1 MKPVFPDVRKFRDEN
16 LVQIKEGHSAAAL
29 LVSATGKR
37 CIPST
42 QYRLTVVSCAAY
54 RFPRSAALHV
64 QIRLG
69 NMGFTTTLEEI
80 QD

>member
-1 MKPVFPDVRKFRDEN
+1 MPNLTGLQDATFYRVR
-16 LVQIKEGHSAAAL
+16 IKEGRSAAGL

-42 QYRLTVVSCAAY
+42 QYWLTVDPCAAY

-64 QIRLG
+64 QVRLG
-69 NMGFTTTLEEI
+69 EMGFTTALEEI

>member
-1 MKPVFPDVRKFRDEN
+1 MPELHGSQDSTFYRVR
-16 LVQIKEGHSAAAL
+16 IKDGQGAAGL

-42 QYRLTVVSCAAY
+42 QYWLTLDSCAAY
-54 RFPRSAALHV
+54 RFSRNTALGV
-64 QIRLG
+64 QLRLG
-69 NMGFTTTLEEI
+69 NMGFKTELEEI

>member
-1 MKPVFPDVRKFRDEN
+1 MPNLNGSHDPTFYRVR
-16 LVQIKEGHSAAAL
+16 IKDGQNAAGL

-42 QYRLTVVSCAAY
+42 QYWLTFDSCTAY
-54 RFPRSAALHV
+54 RFSRNTALGV
-64 QIRLG
+64 QVRLG
-69 NMGFTTTLEEI
+69 NMGFKTELEEI

>member
-1 MKPVFPDVRKFRDEN
+1 
-16 LVQIKEGHSAAAL
+16 
-29 LVSATGKR
+29 VSATGKR

-42 QYRLTVVSCAAY
+42 QYWLTLDSCAAY
-54 RFPRSAALHV
+54 RFSRNTALGV

-69 NMGFTTTLEEI
+69 KMGFKTELEEI

>member
-1 MKPVFPDVRKFRDEN
+1 MPDLNRPQDPTFYRVR
-16 LVQIKEGHSAAAL
+16 IKDGHSAAGL

-42 QYRLTVVSCAAY
+42 QYWLTLDSCAAY
-54 RFPRSAALHV
+54 RFSRNTALGV
-64 QIRLG
+64 QVRLG
-69 NMGFTTTLEEI
+69 NMGFKTELEEI